1 MGEMGNRPGGGGD
14 FGRAKRR
21 QQDLEIARGGSQ
33 EIGEGVGLRRSTYQ
47 CKWLTGGSRGQSF
60 HPIPGADACGGPRRR
75 RSKRRSGSPQAPR
88 GEEVVVEEV
97 PDPAGSGGPV
107 EQWVCGGGWCRGG
120 AYGRSGAGCRRVW
133 GCDARV
139 QARIVAA
146 AREEDEDDAGAAQD
160 QARGPLRTL
169 SCRTEESTRDALRVV
184 RAQSDG

>member
-1 MGEMGNRPGGGGD
+1 M
-14 FGRAKRR
+14 
-21 QQDLEIARGGSQ
+21 S
-33 EIGEGVGLRRSTYQ
+33 
-47 CKWLTGGSRGQSF
+47 
-60 HPIPGADACGGPRRR
+60 
-75 RSKRRSGSPQAPR
+75 SG
-88 GEEVVVEEV
+88 
-97 PDPAGSGGPV
+97 
-107 EQWVCGGGWCRGG
+107 CGGGWCRGG
-120 AYGRSGAGCRRVW
+120 AYGRSGAGRRRVW